1 MAYTQWDL
9 YGAILS
15 GSIGGGIVAVAAQ
28 RAIDW
33 IRQPKIEIRFDPSSA
48 CTDTPYRSEGLV
60 TRARY
65 LRVRVKNTGQSA
77 AKGCR
82 VLVRSITKTDT
93 AGTTTKITEDDWFDL
108 SWAYGSI
115 NDGTAFSTTIP
126 RAVTRHADV
135 AFVVE
140 NRGLQGLSMAS
151 SNFPHRLEQYF
162 NGPGKFTAE
171 IVVAGE
177 NFPPALASVAFD
189 FGGAM
194 SSFRAIQPR

>member
-28 RAIDW
+28 RLLDW
-33 IRQPKIEIRFDPSSA
+33 LRQPKIEIHFDPSSA
-48 CTDTPYRSEGLV
+48 CIDTPYRSADV
-60 TRARY
+60 MTNARY
-65 LRVRVKNTGQSA
+65 LRVRVKNAGYSA

-93 AGTTTKITEDDWFDL
+93 AGTTTKITDDDWFDL
-108 SWAYGSI
+108 GWAYGSI
-115 NDGTAFSTTIP
+115 SDGTASTTTIP
-126 RAVTRHADV
+126 RAVTRHADI
-135 AFVVE
+135 AFVIDS
-140 NRGLQGLSMAS
+140 QGTQRLNMAS

-162 NGPGKFTAE
+162 NSPGQFTAE
-171 IVVAGE
+171 IVIAGD
-177 NFPPALASVAFD
+177 NFSPAFASVAFV

-194 SSFRAIQPR
+194 SSFKATQSG